1 MKKTFVLVIIA
12 CLLAGFTPDKK
23 RFTIKGTIEIVDR
36 KNYTRGFVYLIIPN
50 VEPDTIAR
58 AVLPAPD
65 TTFTLTGEIDRP
77 TGAVVHFRGLYGKE
91 GALQLMLY
99 TLKDVNMI
107 IEGGEEYEVSLGNRA
122 SIVRGGGEHQ
132 HLGTV
137 FENFHQNSVTRAAQ
151 LSNILKKIPAE
162 DTLARFSARVDVEMF
177 ANYRLDKLKRLI
189 TTWPE
194 SPVSAFYAEQMTASH
209 PIDVQRQIYELLGGE
224 AQASDAGKRM
234 LARIEMRERLT
245 IGRVLADFTMETP
258 DGKTVALHSLRG
270 KVKLID
276 FWASWCMPCRQE
288 NPEVKKL
295 YEEYHS
301 KGLEIVGI
309 SCDTH
314 KDRWL
319 KAIEEDG
326 LPWQHGWKTRALT
339 LFGIESIPFTILV
352 DKKNRVIA
360 TRLRGA
366 ALRAKIAELLD

>member
-23 RFTIKGTIEIVDR
+23 RFTIKGTIEIVDK
-36 KNYTRGFVYLIIPN
+36 KNYTRGYIYLIIPN
-50 VEPDTIAR
+50 AKPDTIAS
-58 AVLPAPD
+58 AILPAPD
-65 TTFTLTGEIDRP
+65 TTFVFTGEIDRP
-77 TGAVVHFRGLYGKE
+77 TGAVIYFKGLHGKD
-91 GALQLMLY
+91 GDLQLMLY
-99 TLKDVNMI
+99 PLRDVNMI
-107 IEGGEEYEVSLGNRA
+107 LEGGKEYEVSLGNRV
-122 SIVRGGGEHQ
+122 STVRGGGEHQ

-137 FENFHQNSVTRAAQ
+137 FENFHQNSMTRSTQ
-151 LSNILKKIPAE
+151 LSSILKKTPAE
-162 DTLARFSARVDVEMF
+162 DTLAQISARMDVEMF
-177 ANYRLDKLKRLI
+177 SRYRLDKLKRLI

-194 SPVSAFYAEQMTASH
+194 SFVSAFYAEQMTASQ
-209 PIDVQRQIYELLGGE
+209 PINVQRQVYELLGGE
-224 AQASDAGKRM
+224 AQASAEGKRM
-234 LARIEMRERLT
+234 LARIEMKERLT
-245 IGRVLADFTMETP
+245 IGRELADFTMETP

-276 FWASWCMPCRQE
+276 FWASWCVPCRRE

-326 LPWQHGWKTRALT
+326 LPWQHGWKTCALA
-339 LFGIESIPFTILV
+339 LFGIESIPFTLLV

-360 TRLRGA
+360 TKLRGD